1 MTPYEPKRRRG
12 VHWPVENTHS
22 ELAFDLAHCETCL
35 REREAEIE
43 TLRET
48 LAAMEKYI
56 YAIPALCRGEE
67 VACALHVS
75 SPIKELRSEI
85 ERLKAGGWQPIETAP
100 KDGTWILVYTPE
112 NEEFKG
118 GHSVA
123 TWAMNTWI
131 YDGMCPEEWP
141 PTHWMPLPQPPQ
153 GETT

>member
-1 MTPYEPKRRRG
+1 MTPYTPKATDRDTFPLLKES
-12 VHWPVENTHS
+12 VV
-22 ELAFDLAHCETCL
+22 ADLAHCEACL
-35 REREAEIE
+35 AEREAEI
-43 TLRET
+43 
-48 LAAMEKYI
+48 K
-56 YAIPALCRGEE
+56 
-67 VACALHVS
+67 
-75 SPIKELRSEI
+75 
-85 ERLKAGGWQPIETAP
+85 RLKAGGWQPIETAP